1 MISLDQVYLL
11 EQKVESAVAK
21 IQQLQAENDALRNKC
36 AELTNALTAKSE
48 QLSSIEQ
55 DQSQIESG
63 IKKALD
69 RLNSIENSVLKAAGQ
84 AIQQQQVVQM
94 QTANVEPAAVSKP
107 ESVQTQTTQTIQE
120 PVSQIQQTQSPVYTE
135 NQTIAEA
142 QAIAQATA
150 VTYTAEQIQQVQ
162 NNQPAQNIQQFQN
175 EQTVQPIQETVE
187 VQQDT
192 QSTEQ
197 EQNSLFAQ
205 DNLNKPNFDS
215 MQPAFGYNQQE
226 AEDDFAENADEMQD
240 DEQNPGFDI
249 F

>member
-84 AIQQQQVVQM
+84 AMQQQVVQM
-94 QTANVEPAAVSKP
+94 QTANVEPAAVSAP
-107 ESVQTQTTQTIQE
+107 QSVQQVQE
-120 PVSQIQQTQSPVYTE
+120 PQSQAAVSYSE

-142 QAIAQATA
+142 QAIAHANE
-150 VTYTAEQIQQVQ
+150 VYV
-162 NNQPAQNIQQFQN
+162 AQ
-175 EQTVQPIQETVE
+175 EQTQPVQENAAAQPDSMVTDQG
-187 VQQDT
+187 QD
-192 QSTEQ
+192 
-197 EQNSLFAQ
+197 SLFEQAQ
-205 DNLNKPNFDS
+205 PNQNQPNFDS
-215 MQPAFGYNQQE
+215 MQPAFGYTQQSEQQE
-226 AEDDFAENADEMQD
+226 AEEEFAENADDIQD